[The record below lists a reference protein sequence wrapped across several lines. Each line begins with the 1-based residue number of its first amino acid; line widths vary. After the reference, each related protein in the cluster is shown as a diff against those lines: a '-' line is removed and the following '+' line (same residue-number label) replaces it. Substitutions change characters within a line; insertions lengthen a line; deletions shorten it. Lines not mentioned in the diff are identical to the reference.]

1 LTYFKTNDIIKLE
14 IFILFL
20 NLSQMANTITFK
32 PKQVTKR
39 ILSHLPERAY
49 EVVVNRYGLEGDAER
64 KTLEAIGK
72 KYGIT
77 RERVRQIE
85 NTALALIRKSESY
98 KSEKA
103 VFEELKKLVHNLGAI
118 ISEHELLS
126 HVSKDKLTQNH
137 VHLYL
142 TLGDEFKKHKEDDHF
157 KTRWSVDEEV
167 AEEVHKS
174 LRNIYENLSDDELV
188 PEGELIARF
197 LDGVKDVSEQYKNEE
212 IARRWLSISK
222 KINRNPLGEW
232 GKANSSSIKTRGV
245 KDYAFLMMRKH
256 GSPMHFREV
265 AKAVSTTFN
274 KKCHTATC
282 HNELIK
288 DSRFVLVGRGIYAL
302 SEWGYKSGVVRDV
315 IRELLKKN
323 GPMSKEDIV
332 DQVMKERYLKKN
344 TILVNLQNSK
354 YFKKNKNGLYTA
366 L

>member
-1 LTYFKTNDIIKLE
+1 
-14 IFILFL
+14 
-20 NLSQMANTITFK
+20 MANTLTFK

-39 ILSHLPERAY
+39 ILSNLPERAH
-49 EVVVNRYGLEGDAER
+49 EVITNRFGLTDDAEM

-85 NTALALIRKSESY
+85 NSAIALIRKSQAFKE
-98 KSEKA
+98 EK
-103 VFEELKKLVHNLGAI
+103 VIFEELKKLMHTLGAI
-118 ISEHELLS
+118 VSEQELLN

-137 VHLYL
+137 IHLYL
-142 TLGDEFKKHKEDDHF
+142 TLGEDFKKYKEDNDF

-167 AEEVHKS
+167 GEEVHKS
-174 LRNIYENLSDDELV
+174 LKNLYANLSDDELIT
-188 PEGELIARF
+188 EHEIITKF
-197 LDGVKDVSEQYKNEE
+197 LEEVKDLAEQYRNEE
-212 IARRWLSISK
+212 IVKRWLAISK
-222 KINRNPLGEW
+222 NISKNPLGEW
-232 GKANSSSIKTRGV
+232 GKSTSPSIKTRGV

-265 AKAVSTTFN
+265 AKAVANTFD

-315 IRELLKKN
+315 IKELLKKN

-354 YFKKNKNGLYTA
+354 YFKKNKSGLYSA
-366 L
+366 V

>member
-1 LTYFKTNDIIKLE
+1 
-14 IFILFL
+14 
-20 NLSQMANTITFK
+20 MANTITFK

-39 ILSHLPERAY
+39 MLSHLPERAY
-49 EVVVNRYGLEGDAER
+49 EVVTNRFGLTEDAQR

-85 NTALALIRKSESY
+85 NAALALIRKSEAF
-98 KSEKA
+98 KDEKG
-103 VFEELKKLVHNLGAI
+103 VFEELKKLMHTLGAVV
-118 ISEHELLS
+118 SEHELLG
-126 HVSKDKLTQNH
+126 HISKDKLTQNH
-137 VHLYL
+137 IHLYL
-142 TLGDEFKKHKEDDHF
+142 TLGDDFKKHKEDEDF
-157 KTRWSVDEEV
+157 KTRWSVDDEV
-167 AEEVHKS
+167 SEEVHKS
-174 LRNIYENLSDDELV
+174 LKNLYENLSDDELV
-188 PEGELIARF
+188 TESEIVARF
-197 LDGVKDVSEQYKNEE
+197 LDEVKELSTQYKNAE
-212 IARRWLSISK
+212 IAKRWLSMSKNIS
-222 KINRNPLGEW
+222 RNPLGEW
-232 GKANSSSIKTRGV
+232 GKSTSSSIKTRGI

-265 AKAVSTTFN
+265 AKAVTNTFD

-315 IRELLKKN
+315 IKELLKKN

-354 YFKKNKNGLYTA
+354 YFKKNKAGLYSA
-366 L
+366 A